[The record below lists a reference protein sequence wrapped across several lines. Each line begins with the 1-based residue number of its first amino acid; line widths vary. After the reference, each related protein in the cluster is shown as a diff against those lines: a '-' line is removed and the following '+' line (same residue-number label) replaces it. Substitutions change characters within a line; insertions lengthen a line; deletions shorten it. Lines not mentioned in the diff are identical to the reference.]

1 MYHILIDTMI
11 HNEYSLDPL
20 LQYLKDNP
28 NAKNSDLY
36 SICNAKNNS
45 QKSGV
50 RRKKQ
55 TILKRRFGTDSS
67 DEITSLTPES
77 IEKLIK
83 DKLNRK
89 SNIPD
94 IQIRMALDYLIKLK
108 ITDEG
113 GMEQLDMEQLIYDP
127 PGQD

>member
-1 MYHILIDTMI
+1 MI

-28 NAKNSDLY
+28 NAKNPELY

-94 IQIRMALDYLIKLK
+94 TQIRMALDFLIKLK
-108 ITDEG
+108 VTDT
-113 GMEQLDMEQLIYDP
+113 MEEDFDMEALKEI
-127 PGQD
+127 GIISKT